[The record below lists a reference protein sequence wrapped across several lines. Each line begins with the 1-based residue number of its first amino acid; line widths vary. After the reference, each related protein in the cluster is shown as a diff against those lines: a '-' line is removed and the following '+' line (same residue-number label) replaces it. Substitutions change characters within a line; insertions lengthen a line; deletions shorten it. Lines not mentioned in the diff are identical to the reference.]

1 MRSLSIGIYI
11 ILSLLILSACG
22 GSKQPTGTTAEVA
35 LNDFD
40 SICQRGELRVL
51 TLYSSTSYFL
61 YRGEEMGYEYERIK
75 QFADH
80 HGLKTSVIVAD
91 NIKHLTQML
100 QEGKGDIIAYEMP
113 IIGDTKNEWLY
124 CGAENIT
131 HQVLIQPRK
140 PKSEMV
146 NDVVDLIG
154 KDIYVEP
161 SSKYEERLKNLND
174 ELGGGI
180 NIHHIAKDTVVTEE
194 LIEMVSAGEIPYT
207 LADNNLAQLNR
218 TYYPNIDIHLNVSFP
233 QRASWAVRKDSP
245 VLADSVNQWIKE
257 NQTSKSY
264 RSISRRY
271 FELSKSLPNSAML
284 NISKGQISIYDN
296 LFKKYA
302 KEIDWDWRILAAQA
316 YNESRFDTT
325 AVSWAGAKGLMQ
337 LMPRTA
343 QAFGVPPHEL
353 ANPDKNLSAAVK
365 SIQSLNKSLSSITDK
380 NERIKFILAAYNG
393 GIGHILDAMALAKK
407 YGKNPHVWDDNV
419 SEYILLKSNPEYF
432 NDEVCRFGYFKGRQ
446 TTAYVREVLR
456 YYKIYQE
463 KIPL

>member
-1 MRSLSIGIYI
+1 MRSLPIGIH
-11 ILSLLILSACG
+11 ILLLFLLLSACRG
-22 GSKQPTGTTAEVA
+22 NNPSPSNTDIAP
-35 LNDFD
+35 NDFD
-40 SICQRGELRVL
+40 SIRQRGELRVL

-80 HGLKTSVIVAD
+80 HGLKTTVVVAD
-91 NIKHLTQML
+91 NMTHLAEML
-100 QEGKGDIIAYEMP
+100 KQGKGDVIAYEMP
-113 IIGDTKNEWLY
+113 IIGETKDDWLY

-140 PKSEMV
+140 EKSEMI

-154 KDIYVEP
+154 KEIYVEP
-161 SSKYEERLKNLND
+161 GSKYEERLKNLNN

-180 NIHHIAKDTVVTEE
+180 HIHHIAKDTVVTEE

-233 QRASWAVRKDSP
+233 QRASWAVRKNSP
-245 VLADSVNQWIKE
+245 ALAEAINQWIKE
-257 NQTSKSY
+257 NQTTKSY

-271 FELSKSLPNSAML
+271 FELSKALPNSAML
-284 NISKGQISIYDN
+284 DISKGQISIYDN

-302 KEIDWDWRILAAQA
+302 REMDWDWRILAAPA
-316 YNESRFDTT
+316 YNDSRFDTL

-343 QAFGVPPHEL
+343 QAFGVSPEEL
-353 ANPDKNLSAAVK
+353 TNPEKNLSAATG

-393 GIGHILDAMALAKK
+393 GLGHVFDAMALAKK

-446 TTAYVREVLR
+446 TVAYVREVLR

>member
-1 MRSLSIGIYI
+1 MRSLPIGIH
-11 ILSLLILSACG
+11 ILLLFLLLSACRG
-22 GSKQPTGTTAEVA
+22 NNPSPSKTDIAP
-35 LNDFD
+35 NDFD

-80 HGLKTSVIVAD
+80 HGLKTTVVVAD
-91 NIKHLTQML
+91 NMTHLAEML
-100 QEGKGDIIAYEMP
+100 KQGKGDVIAYEMP
-113 IIGDTKNEWLY
+113 IIGETKDDWLY

-140 PKSEMV
+140 EKGEMI
-146 NDVVDLIG
+146 NDVVDLVG

-161 SSKYEERLKNLND
+161 GSKYEERLKNLNN

-180 NIHHIAKDTVVTEE
+180 HIHHIAKDTVVTEE

-207 LADNNLAQLNR
+207 LADNNLALLNR

-233 QRASWAVRKDSP
+233 QRASWAVRKNSP
-245 VLADSVNQWIKE
+245 ALAEAINQWIKE
-257 NQTSKSY
+257 NQTTKSY

-271 FELSKSLPNSAML
+271 FELSKALPNSAML
-284 NISKGQISIYDN
+284 DISKGQISIYDN

-302 KEIDWDWRILAAQA
+302 REIDWDWRILAAQA
-316 YNESRFDTT
+316 YNESRFDTL

-343 QAFGVPPHEL
+343 QAFGVSPEEL
-353 ANPDKNLSAAVK
+353 TNPEKNLSAATG

-393 GIGHILDAMALAKK
+393 GLGHVFDAMALTKK

-446 TTAYVREVLR
+446 TVAYVREVLR

>member
-1 MRSLSIGIYI
+1 MPRSLARWIYT
-11 ILSLLILSACG
+11 LLAFLFVTACG
-22 GSKQPTGTTAEVA
+22 GNKQHTAEDVP
-35 LNDFD
+35 NDFD

-80 HGLKTSVIVAD
+80 HKLKTTVIVAD
-91 NIKHLTQML
+91 NIKHLTEML
-100 QEGKGDIIAYEMP
+100 QRGEGDIIAYEMP
-113 IIGDTKNEWLY
+113 IIGDARNEWLY

-140 PKSEMV
+140 SKKEMI

-154 KDIYVEP
+154 KDIYVEAG
-161 SSKYEERLKNLND
+161 SKYEERINNLND

-180 NIHHIAKDTVVTEE
+180 RIHHIDKDTVVTEE
-194 LIEMVSAGEIPYT
+194 LIEMVSTGEIPYT

-218 TYYPNIDIHLNVSFP
+218 TYYPNIDIHLQVSFP
-233 QRASWAVRKDSP
+233 QRASWAVSKNSP
-245 VLADSVNQWIKE
+245 ALARAIDQWVKE
-257 NQTSKSY
+257 NHKSDSY

-271 FELSKSLPNSAML
+271 FELSKTIPNSAVL
-284 NISKGQISIYDN
+284 SVSKGQISIYDH

-302 KEIDWDWRILAAQA
+302 REIDWDWRILAAQA
-316 YNESRFDTT
+316 YNESHFDTL
-325 AVSWAGAKGLMQ
+325 AVSWAGARGLMQ

-343 QAFGVPPHEL
+343 QAFGVSLQEIT
-353 ANPDKNLSAAVK
+353 NPEKNVAAAVK
-365 SIQSLNKSLSSITDK
+365 SIKSLNKSLSAIQDK
-380 NERIKFILAAYNG
+380 DERLKFILAAYNSG
-393 GIGHILDAMALAKK
+393 LGHILDAMALAEKH
-407 YGKNPHVWDDNV
+407 GKNPHIWDDNV
-419 SEYILLKSNPEYF
+419 SDYLLLKSNPEYF
-432 NDEVCRFGYFKGRQ
+432 NDEVCKFGYFKGRQ
-446 TTAYVREVLR
+446 TVAYVHEVLR

>member
-1 MRSLSIGIYI
+1 MRSLSTGIYI
-11 ILSLLILSACG
+11 LLILLLASACG
-22 GSKQPTGTTAEVA
+22 GSKPSTSTTDEITV
-35 LNDFD
+35 NDFD
-40 SICQRGELRVL
+40 SIRQRGELRVL

-80 HGLKTSVIVAD
+80 YGLKTSVVVAD
-91 NIKHLTQML
+91 NIKHLTEML
-100 QEGKGDIIAYEMP
+100 QQGKGDIIAYEMP
-113 IIGDTKNEWLY
+113 IIGDAKNEWLY

-146 NDVVDLIG
+146 SDVVDLIG

-161 SSKYEERLKNLND
+161 GSKYEERLKNLNE

-180 NIHHIAKDTVVTEE
+180 HIHHIAKDTVVTEE

-218 TYYPNIDIHLNVSFP
+218 TYYPNIDIHLKVSFP

-245 VLADSVNQWIKE
+245 ALAEAVNQWINE
-257 NQTSKSY
+257 SKAKPSY

-271 FELSKSLPNSAML
+271 FELSKSLPNAAML
-284 NISKGQISIYDN
+284 DISKGKISIYDD

-302 KEIDWDWRILAAQA
+302 QEIDWDWRILAAQA
-316 YNESRFDTT
+316 YNESRFDTL
-325 AVSWAGAKGLMQ
+325 AVSWAGARGLMQ

-343 QAFGVPPHEL
+343 QAFGVSPEEVT
-353 ANPDKNLSAAVK
+353 NPEKNLSAAVK

-380 NERIKFILAAYNG
+380 EERLKFILAAYNG
-393 GIGHILDAMALAKK
+393 GLGHILDAMALARK

-419 SEYILLKSNPEYF
+419 CEYILLKSNPEYF

-446 TTAYVREVLR
+446 TAAYVREVLR